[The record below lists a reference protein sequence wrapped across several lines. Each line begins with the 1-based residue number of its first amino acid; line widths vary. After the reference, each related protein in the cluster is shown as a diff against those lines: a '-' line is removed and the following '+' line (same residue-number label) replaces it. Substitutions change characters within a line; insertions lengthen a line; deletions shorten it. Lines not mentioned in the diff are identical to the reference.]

1 MKMVVKKQ
9 ALEIK
14 CDSCDTN
21 FRLWIPEE
29 LLQEWDKGEE
39 ISCIK
44 CGARFQVK
52 RGDVGFEAIRLK
64 EEEAPKDE
72 ARENVLFVEEDKL
85 ATAIAEKTLADI
97 EINLLTASTG
107 KEALEKLEKGGVDL
121 IVTDLHLVN
130 PDNPEADE
138 ADIDGEDLLRMVIDR
153 GNNIPAIITTGK
165 DMIDDLILDPKWFEL
180 RVKGFIQKGN
190 PFWTEELRDKIK
202 EVLNKI

>member
-1 MKMVVKKQ
+1 MKMAVKKQ

-14 CDSCDTN
+14 CDSCDTS

-29 LLQEWDKGEE
+29 LLQEWDEGEE
-39 ISCIK
+39 ISCVK
-44 CGARFQVK
+44 CGARFLVK
-52 RGDVGFEAIRLK
+52 KGDEGFEAISLK
-64 EEEAPKDE
+64 EEEVAQE
-72 ARENVLFVEEDKL
+72 EGRENVLIVEEDKL
-85 ATAIAEKTLADI
+85 ATAIAEKTLADV
-97 EINLLTASTG
+97 EINLLTARTG
-107 KEALEKLEKGGVDL
+107 NEALEKVEKGGVDL

-130 PDNPEADE
+130 PEDPE

-190 PFWTEELRDKIK
+190 PFWANEE
-202 EVLNKI
+202 